1 MTEDRAGS
9 VRTASDNSTAAI
21 LPVALDDAIIAA
33 TSTGAEFNTFRR
45 RLIPMAC
52 FKLEDSNFEFDS
64 SFMTILT
71 FDAGPL
77 KDLLDAH
84 RGAKLS
90 IFGHADP
97 SGRDDYNKQLSG
109 RRAQATFGL
118 LVRDVSLWE
127 DLYFKHDKFSGK
139 DEWGVR
145 SIQLML
151 NQVGPSKAGNISGTL
166 DDGTKNALR
175 DFETRE
181 GLAPKG
187 FDGRRE
193 VAPAT
198 FRRLVT
204 LYMDFICTDDASL
217 DFRLTRDDFLARGTG
232 KDGKG
237 DFQGCSEFNPLLLF
251 AQTEK
256 ARLDRDANHPERNTR
271 NQPNRRVMILL
282 FRPGTQVDPTK
293 WPCPTVKEGVGGCK
307 LRFFSDGEK
316 RRQNGA
322 SERTF
327 ARDKDTF
334 ACRFYDRLSNTSPC
348 ESIIALGLGNFDA
361 TSVDPVPGDA
371 QDNPESN
378 SEVFSGVSPRTD
390 RPFPAK
396 RRG

>member
-1 MTEDRAGS
+1 MIGDRAGQ
-9 VRTASDNSTAAI
+9 VRASDNSTAAS
-21 LPVALDDAIIAA
+21 LPVEQEDAIIAA
-33 TSTGAEFNTFRR
+33 PSTGAEFNTVRP

-64 SFMTILT
+64 SFITILT

-84 RGAKLS
+84 RGAKMS

-97 SGRDDYNKQLSG
+97 SGRDEYNKTLSG

-127 DLYFKHDKFSGK
+127 DLYFHHDKFSGK

-151 NQVGPSKAGNISGTL
+151 DQVGPSKAGNISGAL
-166 DDGTKNALR
+166 DDRTKNALKE
-175 DFETRE
+175 FETQE
-181 GLAPKG
+181 GLAQKG
-187 FDGRRE
+187 FDARRE

-198 FRRLVT
+198 FRRLAA
-204 LYMDFICTDDASL
+204 LYMDFICTDDASR

-251 AQTEK
+251 AQTER
-256 ARLDRDANHPERNTR
+256 ARLDREANHPERNIR

-282 FRPGTQVDPTK
+282 FRPGSLVDPAK

-307 LRFFSDGEK
+307 KRFFSDGEK
-316 RRQNGA
+316 RRQNT
-322 SERTF
+322 SDERTF
-327 ARDKDTF
+327 AKNKDTF

-348 ESIIALGLGNFDA
+348 ESILALGLGNFDA
-361 TSVDPVPGDA
+361 TSVEPVPGDA

-378 SEVFSGVSPRTD
+378 SEVFNGVSPRTD
-390 RPFPAK
+390 PPLPAK